1 MQNRSLQESIAY
13 LIHDVTRDLNRAF
26 DQRMAPLGLTRA
38 QWWVLGALF
47 FNDGQMQTELAQ
59 DLGFSKVALGGLLD
73 RLEAKGWI
81 ERRSHP
87 SDRRAKCIY
96 RTAKVESLLT
106 EMKGTAETM
115 ADDLVEGLS
124 TKEHRQLVVMLLAL
138 KANLAKLG

>member
-1 MQNRSLQESIAY
+1 MQHKSLQESIAY

-38 QWWVLGALF
+38 QWWVLGSLY

-87 SDRRAKCIY
+87 SDRRVKCIY
-96 RTAKVESLLT
+96 RTAEVEKLLGT
-106 EMKGTAETM
+106 MKGTAETM
-115 ADDLVEGLS
+115 ANDLVSGLS
-124 TKEHRQLVVMLLAL
+124 TREHQQLVVMLRTL
-138 KANLAKLG
+138 KENLAKLG